1 MLVIVL
7 AMMFCACEKNETG
20 MPYGV
25 YKSDVG
31 TIRHEDNKVY
41 FEDMDEEFLLELK
54 SSAMAALKY
63 FESRDEGEPISDE
76 ELKNLK
82 EEYRKGFDAS
92 LYVNKEFS
100 YEYEKYEGEY
110 CVNFALN
117 DGEDTVFSFDYYME
131 QQYISFGD
139 KEFRVE

>member
-1 MLVIVL
+1 MKRIKRLSSLVLVIVL
-7 AMMFCACEKNETG
+7 VMMFCACEKNETG

-31 TIRHEDNKVY
+31 TIRHEDNKV
-41 FEDMDEEFLLELK
+41 
-54 SSAMAALKY
+54 Y